1 MIIQKKTVG
10 GRGREHDIFAICNT
24 PAETG
29 EDTATELVRFDS
41 MELAVFVLRYMNGYS
56 LSDTDEYRAKEAIK
70 KAAATSNHSA
80 DSHQKG

>member
-1 MIIQKKTVG
+1 MIIQKQTVG
-10 GRGREHDIFAICNT
+10 GRGRQHDIYVICNT

-29 EDTATELVRFDS
+29 EDKAKELARFDS
-41 MELAVFVLRYMNGYS
+41 MELAVIVLRYMNGYS
-56 LSDTDEYRAKEAIK
+56 LSETDEYRAKEAIK